1 MVQHSDFDDPN
12 VREVIVV
19 GGGIAGL
26 SAAIY
31 LGRAQR
37 DTLVI
42 DSGHSMAK
50 WEPVVENYLGF
61 PRGVGGEELLKN
73 GRAQAEKHE
82 VRFVR
87 DEIKNVSARDSVFVL
102 KGKKKTYRTKRLLLA
117 TGIFHLPPEIPG
129 VKQCLGHSM
138 FFCKD
143 CDGYRVR
150 EKRIAIV
157 GANNEAVEYAL
168 GMLHYS
174 ACVIVATNG
183 DRPRW
188 DKRHARWLEEYE
200 IPVARKRICDVEH
213 RKRKIRAL
221 EFGNG
226 ESVKIDYLFT
236 TRGDI
241 FHNQLAKKLGAKI
254 DSGRPDQSRPM
265 HAHERAAIVC
275 RGLRHARELPDDYR
289 RRPGRRRGAGD
300 QSRSVRREPRHA
312 FAPPVSGRAARRR
325 KRRCRKFPEQNGKAG
340 KNNGIRT
347 ISRAG
352 ERTVG
357 GNPDVC
363 PHDHVVRR
371 RGGSDQLVRAAH
383 LGREGQ
389 ERPRHHAE
397 RAERGIQTFRDGP

>member
-1 MVQHSDFDDPN
+1 MVQLSDFDDPN
-12 VREVIVV
+12 LREVIVI

-61 PRGVGGEELLKN
+61 PGGVGGEELLRN
-73 GRAQAEKHE
+73 GCTQARKHQ

-87 DEIKNVSARDSVFVL
+87 DEIRSITGRDSEFVL
-102 KGKKKTYRTKRLLLA
+102 KGKKKTYRAKRLLLA

-150 EKRIAIV
+150 GKRIAII
-157 GANNEAVEYAL
+157 GANDEAVEYAL

-183 DRPRW
+183 KRPSW
-188 DKRHARWLEEYE
+188 SKRHGRWLREYE
-200 IPVARKRICDVEH
+200 IPVARERIRDVNH

-221 EFGNG
+221 EFASG
-226 ESVKIDYLFT
+226 ECLKIDYLFT

-254 DSGRPDQSRPM
+254 DADGQIKVDQCMRTTVPRLYAAGCVTPANCQMIIAAGQGAAAAQAINRDLFEESLATHSLRRFREVQLDREKTVPEVAATKRKGR
-265 HAHERAAIVC
+265 
-275 RGLRHARELPDDYR
+275 
-289 RRPGRRRGAGD
+289 
-300 QSRSVRREPRHA
+300 
-312 FAPPVSGRAARRR
+312 
-325 KRRCRKFPEQNGKAG
+325 KK
-340 KNNGIRT
+340 
-347 ISRAG
+347 
-352 ERTVG
+352 
-357 GNPDVC
+357 
-363 PHDHVVRR
+363 
-371 RGGSDQLVRAAH
+371 
-383 LGREGQ
+383 
-389 ERPRHHAE
+389 
-397 RAERGIQTFRDGP
+397 